1 MEENYTHLKIEDKL
15 FPPKITLN
23 SRGKLLLLDDPWVM
37 GIINITPNSFYS
49 ESRFSKEN
57 INSAV
62 KRAESMVLSGAKII
76 DIGGYSS
83 RPGADEVSEEEE
95 LMRVTPL
102 ICAIKKE
109 IPQALI
115 SVDTFRSRVAKEAV
129 EAGADMVND
138 ISGGALD
145 AEMISVVG
153 RLDVPYICMHM
164 RGNPKTMNTFTS
176 YENLE
181 NEILAYFNQKMK
193 ACVKAGIKDVII
205 DPGLGFSKTLAQ
217 NYRILKNLSY
227 FNTINAPILIGLSR
241 KSMIYQ
247 HLGITQDEALNGT
260 TALNMV
266 ALMNGAN
273 ILRVH
278 DVKEAVE
285 TVKLFKQLN
294 A

>member
-1 MEENYTHLKIEDKL
+1 
-15 FPPKITLN
+15 ITLN
-23 SRGKLLLLDDPWVM
+23 SRGKLLLLYDPWVM

-129 EAGADMVND
+129 EA
-138 ISGGALD
+138 
-145 AEMISVVG
+145 
-153 RLDVPYICMHM
+153 
-164 RGNPKTMNTFTS
+164 
-176 YENLE
+176 
-181 NEILAYFNQKMK
+181 
-193 ACVKAGIKDVII
+193 
-205 DPGLGFSKTLAQ
+205 
-217 NYRILKNLSY
+217 
-227 FNTINAPILIGLSR
+227 
-241 KSMIYQ
+241 
-247 HLGITQDEALNGT
+247 
-260 TALNMV
+260 
-266 ALMNGAN
+266 
-273 ILRVH
+273 
-278 DVKEAVE
+278 
-285 TVKLFKQLN
+285 
-294 A
+294 

>member
-1 MEENYTHLKIEDKL
+1 
-15 FPPKITLN
+15 
-23 SRGKLLLLDDPWVM
+23 
-37 GIINITPNSFYS
+37 
-49 ESRFSKEN
+49 
-57 INSAV
+57 
-62 KRAESMVLSGAKII
+62 LSGAKII

-145 AEMISVVG
+145 AEMISVEG
-153 RLDVPYICMHM
+153 RLDVPYLYMHM
-164 RGNPKTMNTFTS
+164 RGNPKTMNIFTS

-193 ACVKAGIKDVII
+193 ACVKAGIKDVIT
-205 DPGLGFSKTLAQ
+205 DPGLSFSKTLAQ

-227 FNTINAPILIGLSR
+227 FKTINAPILI
-241 KSMIYQ
+241 
-247 HLGITQDEALNGT
+247 
-260 TALNMV
+260 
-266 ALMNGAN
+266 
-273 ILRVH
+273 
-278 DVKEAVE
+278 
-285 TVKLFKQLN
+285 
-294 A
+294 